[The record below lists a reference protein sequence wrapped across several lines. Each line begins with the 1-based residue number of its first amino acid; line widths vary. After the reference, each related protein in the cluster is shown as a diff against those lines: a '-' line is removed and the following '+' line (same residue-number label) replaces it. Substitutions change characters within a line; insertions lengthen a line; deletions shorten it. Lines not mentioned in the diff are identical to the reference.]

1 MYMIDS
7 LIFILKAREEE
18 MTKKVNKLEEQL
30 EQLKEDYKKRLAY
43 EESWNG
49 DEVSW

>member
-1 MYMIDS
+1 MVDL

-30 EQLKEDYKKRLAY
+30 VQLQEVYKKRLAH